1 MTVTNVTQSIRD
13 YIRRELM
20 ADKQDAPLDDDENLI
35 DAGIVDSLGIF
46 LVIAFIE
53 SEFAIK
59 IQPED
64 VVLENFATIN
74 TIHRLIARRQP
85 NGSQV
90 AP

>member
-1 MTVTNVTQSIRD
+1 MTDSLQTIRD
-13 YIRRELM
+13 YVRRELM
-20 ADKQDAPLDDDENLI
+20 ADKQDCQLEDNENLI

-46 LVIAFIE
+46 LLIAFIE

-64 VVLENFATIN
+64 VILENFATLN
-74 TIHRLIARRQP
+74 SIHKLVTTRQM

-90 AP
+90 AS